1 MTLLTRPRRIEISE
15 PERRRLTTSSGLA
28 GLSLDAMASV
38 AYGPEAIALV
48 LATAGTVGLGFTLPV
63 SAAIV
68 VLLVV
73 LVFSYRQVISA
84 YPQGGGSYGVARA
97 RLGRPASLL
106 AAASLVVDYV
116 LNVAVSV
123 AAGVAALASAVPETR
138 PYLVEIGLAVLAAI
152 TVLNLR
158 GLTASAYALAVPTI
172 LFIGSVLTVIV
183 VGLVTGGQSMAP
195 AVPPEATQTVGVL
208 LLLKAFASGCSA
220 LTGVEAIA
228 NAVPEFREPRVRRAQ
243 RTEVILGALLGTM
256 MLGIA
261 ALIERYRVVPQ
272 DRVTVLA
279 QVTEGS
285 LGHGVGYFLVQAATV
300 LLLALAA
307 NTSFGGLPTLLC
319 VVARDGYL
327 PAILSRRNDRGVYT
341 VSVLLLSGTAA
352 VLLVISG
359 ADMNALVPLFAI
371 GVFVG
376 FTIAQAGMVRH
387 WTIVRGDRWRLRAG
401 LNGFGAL
408 LTGVAAIVVLA
419 MKFTAGAWSIAAVLA
434 VLVAAM
440 STFRARRAPDLA

>member
-1 MTLLTRPRRIEISE
+1 MLRADRPPLDA

-73 LVFSYRQVISA
+73 LVLSYRQVIRA
-84 YPQGGGSYGVARA
+84 YPEGGGSYGVARA
-97 RLGRPASLL
+97 RLGRPAALL

-123 AAGVAALASAVPETR
+123 AAGVAALASAVPQTR
-138 PYLVEIGLAVLAAI
+138 PYLVEIGLLVLVVI
-152 TVLNLR
+152 TALNLR
-158 GLTASAYALAVPTI
+158 GLTASAYALAVPTV
-172 LFIGSVLTVIV
+172 LFVGSVLTVIV

-195 AVPPEATQTVGVL
+195 AVSPEATQTVGVL

-243 RTEVILGALLGTM
+243 RTEVILGVLLGTM

-261 ALIERYRVVPQ
+261 ALIERYGVVPQ
-272 DRVTVLA
+272 DGVTVLA

-285 LGHGVGYFLVQAATV
+285 LGHGVGYFLVQGATV

-327 PAILSRRNDRGVYT
+327 PEILTRRNERGVYT
-341 VSVLLLSGTAA
+341 VSVLALAATAA
-352 VLLVISG
+352 VLLVLSG

-376 FTIAQAGMVRH
+376 FTLAQAGMVRH
-387 WTIVRGDRWRLRAG
+387 WSAVRGPDWRVRAA

-408 LTGVAAIVVLA
+408 LTGVAAVVVLA
-419 MKFTAGAWSIAAVLA
+419 MKFTAGAWAIALVLA
-434 VLVAAM
+434 VLVGVMARY
-440 STFRARRAPDLA
+440 RARGNRLVDHRR

>member
-1 MTLLTRPRRIEISE
+1 MTLLTRPKRTEISE

-38 AYGPEAIALV
+38 AYGPEAITLV
-48 LATAGTVGLGFTLPV
+48 LAAAGTVGLGFTLPV

-97 RLGRPASLL
+97 HLGRPASLL

-138 PYLVEIGLAVLAAI
+138 PYLVEIGLVVLAVI
-152 TVLNLR
+152 TLVNLR

-172 LFIGSVLTVIV
+172 LFVGSILTVIV

-195 AVPPEATQTVGVL
+195 SVPPEATHTVGIL

-228 NAVPEFREPRVRRAQ
+228 NAVPEFRRPRVRRAQ
-243 RTEVILGALLGTM
+243 RAEVVLGALLGTM

-261 ALIERYRVVPQ
+261 ALIERNGVVP
-272 DRVTVLA
+272 REGVTVLA

-285 LGHGVGYFLVQAATV
+285 LGHGVGYFVVQGVTV

-319 VVARDGYL
+319 VVSRDGYL
-327 PAILSRRNDRGVYT
+327 PAALSRRNDRGVYP
-341 VSVLLLSGTAA
+341 VSVLLLAGTAA
-352 VLLVISG
+352 VLLALSG

-376 FTIAQAGMVRH
+376 FTIAQVGMVRH
-387 WTIVRGDRWRLRAG
+387 WTVVRGEGWRLRAA
-401 LNGFGAL
+401 LNGFGAA
-408 LTGVAAIVVLA
+408 LTGVAALVVLA
-419 MKFTAGAWSIAAVLA
+419 MKFTVGAWAIA
-434 VLVAAM
+434 VLVATM
-440 STFRARRAPDLA
+440 YGFRALRATRRY